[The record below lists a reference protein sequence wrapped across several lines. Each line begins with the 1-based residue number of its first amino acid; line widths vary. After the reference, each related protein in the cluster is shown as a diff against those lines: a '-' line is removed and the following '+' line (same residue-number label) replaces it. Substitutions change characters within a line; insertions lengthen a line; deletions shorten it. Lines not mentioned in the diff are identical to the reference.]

1 MRQSRTP
8 GDDISSGK
16 KRTLEIAQMAR
27 GCAMLVLK
35 RLMAD
40 ESGAAAVE
48 YGLMATGM
56 ALALMDVIE
65 NVAVTVKAT
74 FMLFGQSPA

>member
-1 MRQSRTP
+1 MS
-8 GDDISSGK
+8 I
-16 KRTLEIAQMAR
+16 
-27 GCAMLVLK
+27 LK

-74 FMLFGQSPA
+74 FMLCGQSPQ

>member
-1 MRQSRTP
+1 LRRFLDEAIEDAG

-35 RLMAD
+35 DIKEKGLSSLRLMAGTCIQGY
-40 ESGAAAVE
+40 S
-48 YGLMATGM
+48 
-56 ALALMDVIE
+56 
-65 NVAVTVKAT
+65 N
-74 FMLFGQSPA
+74 

>member
-1 MRQSRTP
+1 MASALANGRAFASSVPSRP
-8 GDDISSGK
+8 GARDASGSCV
-16 KRTLEIAQMAR
+16 MS
-27 GCAMLVLK
+27 VLK

-40 ESGAAAVE
+40 ESGAAAIE

-74 FMLFGQSPA
+74 FMLFGRSPQ